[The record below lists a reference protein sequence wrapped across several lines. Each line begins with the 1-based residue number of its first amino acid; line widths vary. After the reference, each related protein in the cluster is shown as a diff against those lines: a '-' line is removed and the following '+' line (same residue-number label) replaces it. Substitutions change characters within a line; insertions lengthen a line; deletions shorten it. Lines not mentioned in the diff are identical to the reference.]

1 MSTDPQAILSRIR
14 HIIEMSRMSQAQ
26 FARRIGLD
34 PSNMSKHLTGKLPV
48 TDGLINR
55 IVADMGVSKQW
66 LRDGTDIPFPKG
78 GVSRLRTIESAEL
91 AEPLTAS
98 SLSGIPVYDIDVTAG
113 AMPLER
119 LLTEDRIVGM
129 VSLPQINPSD
139 VIVRVNGD
147 SMTPVIRDGGYIAIR
162 PITDPSIIFWGQIYV
177 VLLDDYRM
185 VKYLRRCPGDP
196 SMVLLR
202 SANEAYDDIEVRRED
217 IRRLFIVDAVL
228 NYDIRV

>member
-1 MSTDPQAILSRIR
+1 MSTDSQAILSRIR
-14 HIIEMSRMSQAQ
+14 HLIDMSRMSQAQ
-26 FARRIGLD
+26 FARRIGID

-78 GVSRLRTIESAEL
+78 RGMRTIDAAEIDDTTISTRP
-91 AEPLTAS
+91 A
-98 SLSGIPVYDIDVTAG
+98 IPVYDIDVTAG

-119 LLTEDRIVGM
+119 LLTEDRIVGS
-129 VSLPQINPSD
+129 VALPQINPSD

-162 PITDPSIIFWGQIYV
+162 PISDPSIIFWGQIYV

-185 VKYLRRCPGDP
+185 VKYLRRCPDDP

-202 SANEAYDDIEVRRED
+202 SANEAYDDIEVRRAD

>member
-1 MSTDPQAILSRIR
+1 MRVLEAAKTADAA
-14 HIIEMSRMSQAQ
+14 E
-26 FARRIGLD
+26 
-34 PSNMSKHLTGKLPV
+34 
-48 TDGLINR
+48 
-55 IVADMGVSKQW
+55 VAV
-66 LRDGTDIPFPKG
+66 G
-78 GVSRLRTIESAEL
+78 GRA
-91 AEPLTAS
+91 
-98 SLSGIPVYDIDVTAG
+98 GIPVYDIDVTAG

-119 LLTEDRIVGM
+119 LLTHDRIVGS
-129 VSLPQINPSD
+129 VSLPQINPDD

-162 PITDPSIIFWGQIYV
+162 PISDPSIIFWGQIYV

-185 VKYLRRCPGDP
+185 VKYLRRCPEDP

-202 SANEAYDDIEVRRED
+202 SANEAYDDIEVRRTD

>member
-1 MSTDPQAILSRIR
+1 MSNDPQAILSRIR
-14 HIIEMSRMSQAQ
+14 HLIEMSRMSQAQ
-26 FARRIGLD
+26 FARRIGID

-48 TDGLINR
+48 TDGLVNR

-66 LRDGTDIPFPKG
+66 LRDGIDIPFPKG
-78 GVSRLRTIESAEL
+78 SQLLSIDAAEHPEL
-91 AEPLTAS
+91 IPSTVGHQ
-98 SLSGIPVYDIDVTAG
+98 GIPVYDIDVTAG

-119 LLTEDRIVGM
+119 LLTDDRIVGM
-129 VSLPQINPSD
+129 VALPQINPSD

-202 SANEAYDDIEVRRED
+202 SANEAYDDIEVRRDD

>member
-1 MSTDPQAILSRIR
+1 MSNDPQAILSRIR
-14 HIIEMSRMSQAQ
+14 HLIEVSRMSQAQ

-66 LRDGTDIPFPKG
+66 LRDGSDIPFPKG
-78 GVSRLRTIESAEL
+78 GLTRLRTIDAPDITDPQVGSG
-91 AEPLTAS
+91 LT
-98 SLSGIPVYDIDVTAG
+98 GIPVYDIDVTAG

-196 SMVLLR
+196 GMVLLR